1 MELKYFSYFIKVT
14 SLVHSDLIS
23 IRRPDAVDLV
33 MYDRSMLAE
42 LDTED
47 QIMSIDRNT
56 LYTLFQTFN
65 YSTVIK

>member
-14 SLVHSDLIS
+14 SLVHLDLTS

-33 MYDRSMLAE
+33 MYYRSKLAE

-56 LYTLFQTFN
+56 LYIVSNL
-65 YSTVIK
+65 